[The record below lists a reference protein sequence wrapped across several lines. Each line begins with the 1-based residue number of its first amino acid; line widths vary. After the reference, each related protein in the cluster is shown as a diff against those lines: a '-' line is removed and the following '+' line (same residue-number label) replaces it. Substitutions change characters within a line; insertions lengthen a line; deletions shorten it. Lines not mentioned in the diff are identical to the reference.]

1 MKFAK
6 PILKLIISGLILY
19 FIFHKI
25 DIEALKEILRET
37 KLGWLFLGFVFFVI
51 SQFISSL
58 RLHLFWSVL
67 AVRISKLDNWKL
79 YLIGMYYNLLL
90 PGGIGGDGYKVYV
103 LDQDHKTGKKKLIA
117 ALIYDRL
124 AGLLALFLWLCVL
137 FSIYTAS
144 QDLSLKLPITLVFAG
159 LCSIPVAYLV
169 LINISPIYHPL
180 YFSALAYS
188 ILVQGL
194 QLVTCVLILYA
205 LGAFNYIL
213 PYLAVF
219 LVSSVAAVIPIT
231 FGGAGARELTFL
243 ASANYFPSIDVN
255 IAVSLGLL
263 FYIISVI
270 ASLLGIGYSFKQ
282 KIE

>member
-144 QDLSLKLPITLVFAG
+144 QDLSLILPITLVFAG

-169 LINISPIYHPL
+169 LMKLSPIYHPL